1 MVIIMKID
9 ELLCGLKNSIEINE
23 VYEIPKEY
31 YQNTEI
37 ITLKPVKIEGNLK
50 KTDTN
55 IILEANISGSMILP
69 DSVSLEQVNYPFSIK
84 IEENVEE
91 KIKNNENT
99 IAIIDILWENIV
111 LEIPIRYS
119 EVKDYSDFSGDGWSL
134 IEEESYQKSAV
145 DNPFKELK
153 GLFGEE
159 EE

>member
-1 MVIIMKID
+1 MKID

-69 DSVSLEQVNYPFSIK
+69 DSVSLEQVSYPFSIK